1 MEFYIKRR
9 EHLIMPNKK
18 ITVQDIAD
26 ELGISRNTVSKALN
40 NTGTLAEATK
50 SKIIQKAI
58 EMGYKQF
65 AYVNNA
71 SSNSSNIPVNKEIAL
86 FTRSMPNSSHFGSH
100 LLSGFEE
107 KISTQGY
114 RLSMYVIRD
123 NELNSS
129 SLPFNFNPESV
140 DGIICIELFDK
151 ECSQL
156 ICELGIPTLF
166 VDSPSSHDSSPVN
179 ADILLMENYHSIY
192 NITKTL
198 INHNKTNIGFVGDI
212 FHCESFYERWKGYC
226 SALLDNK
233 IPFDT
238 NNSILENDKEPYDNP
253 EWLGNKIMEIS
264 VLPDAFICANDF
276 IAINVIRALKRKNI
290 SVPDNILICGFDDS
304 MESKI
309 IEPHLTTV
317 SIPSYEM
324 GDIAANLLLSRID
337 SPTIPFRTIHV
348 RTLPKFRESTG
359 SISQEKS

>member
-1 MEFYIKRR
+1 
-9 EHLIMPNKK
+9 MPNKK

-71 SSNSSNIPVNKEIAL
+71 SSISSNVSVNKEIAL
-86 FTRSMPNSSHFGSH
+86 LTHSMPNNSHFGSH

-107 KISTQGY
+107 KISTLGY
-114 RLSMYVIRD
+114 RLSMYVVRD

-129 SLPFNFNPESV
+129 SLPLNLNPELV
-140 DGIICIELFDK
+140 DGIICIEMFDK
-151 ECSQL
+151 NYCEL

-166 VDSPSSHDSSPVN
+166 IDSPCTHDSKPVN

-192 NITKTL
+192 NIVKTL
-198 INHNKTNIGFVGDI
+198 INNNKTTIGFVGDI
-212 FHCESFYERWKGYC
+212 YHCESFYERWKGYC
-226 SALLDNK
+226 SALLDLK
-233 IPFDT
+233 IPFDIT
-238 NNSILENDKEPYDNP
+238 NSILENDKEPYVDP
-253 EWLGNKIMEIS
+253 EWLGNKIMEIP
-264 VLPDAFICANDF
+264 VLPQVLICANDF
-276 IAINVIRALKRKNI
+276 IAINVIRALKHKNL
-290 SVPDNILICGFDDS
+290 SVPNDILICGFDDS

-309 IEPHLTTV
+309 IEPRLTTV
-317 SIPSYEM
+317 RIPSYEM

-337 SPTIPFRTIHV
+337 NPSIPFRTMHV
-348 RTLPKFRESTG
+348 RTSVKFRESTG
-359 SISQEKS
+359 NILNEINY

>member
-1 MEFYIKRR
+1 M
-9 EHLIMPNKK
+9 LNKK

-40 NTGTLAEATK
+40 NTGTLADATK
-50 SKIIQKAI
+50 SKIIKKAM

-71 SSNSSNIPVNKEIAL
+71 SSISSNISVNKEIAL

-107 KISTQGY
+107 KISNQGY
-114 RLSMYVIRD
+114 RLPMYVIRD
-123 NELNSS
+123 NELNSFT
-129 SLPFNFNPESV
+129 LPSNFNPETV

-151 ECSQL
+151 KYSQL

-166 VDSPSSHDSSPVN
+166 VDSPSNHNSSPVN

-192 NITKTL
+192 RITKSL
-198 INHNKTNIGFVGDI
+198 INNNKTNIGFVGDI
-212 FHCESFYERWKGYC
+212 FHCESFYERWKGYR
-226 SALLDNK
+226 SALLDSE
-233 IPFDT
+233 IPLD
-238 NNSILENDKEPYDNP
+238 NNNCILEDDKKPYMDP
-253 EWLGNKIMEIS
+253 EWLGNKIIELP

-276 IAINVIRALKRKNI
+276 IAINVIKALKHKNI
-290 SVPDNILICGFDDS
+290 SVPDDILICGFDNS
-304 MESKI
+304 IESKI

-337 SPTIPFRTIHV
+337 NPSTPYRTMHV
-348 RTLPKFRESTG
+348 RTSVKFRESTG
-359 SISQEKS
+359 NILT

>member
-1 MEFYIKRR
+1 
-9 EHLIMPNKK
+9 MPNKK

-40 NTGTLAEATK
+40 NTGTLADATK

-65 AYVNNA
+65 AYVNNTSLF
-71 SSNSSNIPVNKEIAL
+71 SSNVSVNKEIAL
-86 FTRSMPNSSHFGSH
+86 LTRSMPNTSHFGSH

-107 KISTQGY
+107 IISTQGY

-129 SLPFNFNPESV
+129 SLPFNLNLESV
-140 DGIICIELFDK
+140 DGIICIEMFDK
-151 ECSQL
+151 NYSEL
-156 ICELGIPTLF
+156 ICKLGIPTLF
-166 VDSPSSHDSSPVN
+166 IDSPSNHDSSPVN

-198 INHNKTNIGFVGDI
+198 INNNKTNIGFIGDI
-212 FHCESFYERWKGYC
+212 YHCESFYERWKGYC
-226 SALLDNK
+226 SALLDLK
-233 IPFDT
+233 IPFDI
-238 NNSILENDKEPYDNP
+238 NNSILENDKEPYGDP
-253 EWLGNKIMEIS
+253 EWLGNRIMQIP
-264 VLPDAFICANDF
+264 VLPQAFICANDF
-276 IAINVIRALKRKNI
+276 VAINVIKALKYKNI
-290 SVPDNILICGFDDS
+290 SVPNDILICGFDDF

-337 SPTIPFRTIHV
+337 NPSIPFRTMHV
-348 RTLPKFRESTG
+348 RTSVKFRESTG
-359 SISQEKS
+359 NILNKKND

>member
-1 MEFYIKRR
+1 M
-9 EHLIMPNKK
+9 LNKK

-40 NTGTLAEATK
+40 NTGTLADATK

-65 AYVNNA
+65 AYVNSV
-71 SSNSSNIPVNKEIAL
+71 SSISSNISVNKEIAL

-129 SLPFNFNPESV
+129 SLPSNFKPDSV
-140 DGIICIELFDK
+140 DAIICIELFDK
-151 ECSQL
+151 KYSQL

-166 VDSPSSHDSSPVN
+166 VDSPSNHDSSPVN

-192 NITKTL
+192 RITKTL
-198 INHNKTNIGFVGDI
+198 INNNKTNIGFVGDI
-212 FHCESFYERWKGYC
+212 FHCESFYERWKGYR
-226 SALLDNK
+226 SALLDSK
-233 IPFDT
+233 IPLD
-238 NNSILENDKEPYDNP
+238 NNNCILEDDKRPYGDP
-253 EWLGNKIMEIS
+253 EWLGNKIIEIP

-276 IAINVIRALKRKNI
+276 IAINVIKALKHKNI
-290 SVPDNILICGFDDS
+290 SVPDDILICGFDNS
-304 MESKI
+304 IESKI

-337 SPTIPFRTIHV
+337 NPSIPYRTMHV
-348 RTLPKFRESTG
+348 RTSVKFRESTG
-359 SISQEKS
+359 NLL

>member
-1 MEFYIKRR
+1 
-9 EHLIMPNKK
+9 MPNKK

-26 ELGISRNTVSKALN
+26 ELSISRNTVSKALN

-65 AYVNNA
+65 AYV
-71 SSNSSNIPVNKEIAL
+71 SSSSPISTNISGNKEIAL

-129 SLPFNFNPESV
+129 SLPFNFKPDSV
-140 DGIICIELFDK
+140 DAIICIELFDK
-151 ECSQL
+151 KYSQL

-166 VDSPSSHDSSPVN
+166 VDSPSTHNDSPVN
-179 ADILLMENYHSIY
+179 ADILLMENYHSTY

-198 INHNKTNIGFVGDI
+198 INNNKTNIGFIGDI
-212 FHCESFYERWKGYC
+212 YHCESFYERWRGYC
-226 SALLDNK
+226 AALLDSK
-233 IPFDT
+233 IPFDIRS
-238 NNSILENDKEPYDNP
+238 SILENDKEPYGNS

-276 IAINVIRALKRKNI
+276 IAINVIKALKHKNL
-290 SVPDNILICGFDDS
+290 SVPDDILICGFDDS

-324 GDIAANLLLSRID
+324 GDIAANLLLSRMD
-337 SPTIPFRTIHV
+337 NPSIPFRTIHV
-348 RTLPKFRESTG
+348 RTSPKFRESTG
-359 SISQEKS
+359 NLAL

>member
-1 MEFYIKRR
+1 
-9 EHLIMPNKK
+9 MPNKK

-26 ELGISRNTVSKALN
+26 ELGISRNTVSKAIN

-65 AYVNNA
+65 AYVNIA
-71 SSNSSNIPVNKEIAL
+71 SPISSNISVNKEIAL
-86 FTRSMPNSSHFGSH
+86 FTRSMPNSSHFGSY

-129 SLPFNFNPESV
+129 SLPFNFKPESV
-140 DGIICIELFDK
+140 DAIICIELFDK
-151 ECSQL
+151 KYSKL
-156 ICELGIPTLF
+156 VCELGIPTLF
-166 VDSPSSHDSSPVN
+166 VDSPSTHNNAPVN
-179 ADILLMENYHSIY
+179 ADVLLMENYHSTY
-192 NITKTL
+192 NMTKTL
-198 INHNKTNIGFVGDI
+198 INNKKTNIGFVGDI
-212 FHCESFYERWKGYC
+212 YHCESFYERWKGYC
-226 SALLDNK
+226 AALLDSK

-238 NNSILENDKEPYDNP
+238 NNCILEDDKKPYANP
-253 EWLGNKIMEIS
+253 EWLGNKIIEIP
-264 VLPDAFICANDF
+264 VLPDAFICTNDF
-276 IAINVIRALKRKNI
+276 IAINVIKALKHKNI
-290 SVPDNILICGFDDS
+290 SVHDDILICGFDNS
-304 MESKI
+304 AESKI

-337 SPTIPFRTIHV
+337 NPSIPFRTTHV
-348 RTLPKFRESTG
+348 HTSVKFRESTG
-359 SISQEKS
+359 NILNEKNY

>member
-1 MEFYIKRR
+1 M
-9 EHLIMPNKK
+9 LNKK

-40 NTGTLAEATK
+40 NTGILAEATK
-50 SKIIQKAI
+50 SKIIKKAM

-65 AYVNNA
+65 AYVNSA
-71 SSNSSNIPVNKEIAL
+71 SSISSNISVNKEIAL

-129 SLPFNFNPESV
+129 SLPFNFKPDSV
-140 DGIICIELFDK
+140 DAIICIELFDK
-151 ECSQL
+151 KYSQL

-166 VDSPSSHDSSPVN
+166 VDSPSNHDSSPVN

-192 NITKTL
+192 KITKNL
-198 INHNKTNIGFVGDI
+198 INNNKTNIGFVGDI
-212 FHCESFYERWKGYC
+212 FHCESFYERWKGYH
-226 SALLDNK
+226 SALLDSK
-233 IPFDT
+233 IPLD
-238 NNSILENDKEPYDNP
+238 NNNCILEDDKKPYVDP
-253 EWLGNKIMEIS
+253 EWLGNKIIEIP

-276 IAINVIRALKRKNI
+276 IAINVIKALKHKNI
-290 SVPDNILICGFDDS
+290 SVPDDILICGFDNS
-304 MESKI
+304 IESKI

-337 SPTIPFRTIHV
+337 NPSIPYRTMHV
-348 RTLPKFRESTG
+348 RTSVKFRESTG
-359 SISQEKS
+359 NILT

>member
-1 MEFYIKRR
+1 M
-9 EHLIMPNKK
+9 LNKK

-40 NTGTLAEATK
+40 NTGTLADATK

-65 AYVNNA
+65 AYVNSV
-71 SSNSSNIPVNKEIAL
+71 SSISSNISVNKEIAL

-129 SLPFNFNPESV
+129 SLPFNFKPDSV
-140 DGIICIELFDK
+140 DAIICIELFDK
-151 ECSQL
+151 KYSQL

-166 VDSPSSHDSSPVN
+166 VDSPSNHDSSPVN

-192 NITKTL
+192 RITKTL
-198 INHNKTNIGFVGDI
+198 INNNKTNIGFVGDI
-212 FHCESFYERWKGYC
+212 FHCESFYERWKGYR
-226 SALLDNK
+226 SALLDSK
-233 IPFDT
+233 IPLD
-238 NNSILENDKEPYDNP
+238 NNNCILEDDKKPYRDP
-253 EWLGNKIMEIS
+253 EWLGNKIIEIS

-276 IAINVIRALKRKNI
+276 IAINVIKALKHKNI
-290 SVPDNILICGFDDS
+290 SVPDDILICGFDNS
-304 MESKI
+304 IESKI

-337 SPTIPFRTIHV
+337 NPSIPYRTMHV
-348 RTLPKFRESTG
+348 RTSVKFRESTG
-359 SISQEKS
+359 NLSQ

>member
-1 MEFYIKRR
+1 
-9 EHLIMPNKK
+9 MPNKK

-40 NTGTLAEATK
+40 NTGSLAEATK

-65 AYVNNA
+65 AYINNTP
-71 SSNSSNIPVNKEIAL
+71 SISSNIPLNKEIAL

-107 KISTQGY
+107 KISNQGY

-123 NELNSS
+123 NELNSLN
-129 SLPFNFNPESV
+129 LPFNFKPESV
-140 DGIICIELFDK
+140 DAIICIELFDK
-151 ECSQL
+151 KYSDL
-156 ICELGIPTLF
+156 ICELDIPTLF
-166 VDSPSSHDSSPVN
+166 VDSPSNHNISPVN
-179 ADILLMENYHSIY
+179 SDILLMENYHSIY

-198 INHNKTNIGFVGDI
+198 INNNKTNIGFVGDI

-226 SALLDNK
+226 SALLDSN
-233 IPFDT
+233 ISLDT
-238 NNSILENDKEPYDNP
+238 NNCILEKDKEPYGDP
-253 EWLGNKIMEIS
+253 EWLGNKIIEIS

-276 IAINVIRALKRKNI
+276 IAIDVIRALKHKNI
-290 SVPDNILICGFDDS
+290 SVPENILICGFDDS

-337 SPTIPFRTIHV
+337 NPAIPFRTIHV
-348 RTLPKFRESTG
+348 RTSPKFRESTG
-359 SISQEKS
+359 DIIQ